1 MGIKVSQKRWL
12 AIVVAGGILA
22 VVWVVGAVMAQE
34 PSALTAPAEGSP
46 TWTFTYQGQLNDN
59 GQPADGYYDFSISTW
74 NTSTLGI
81 QVGDTYVYDDPGVL
95 VEDGVFSINVPPGA
109 RDEVFNGED
118 RWIQVEVRPHGSGSY
133 TTLSRQ
139 PITAVPYAWG
149 LRPGTVVSG
158 TASSPIF
165 SAQATG
171 GPAISGYSADG
182 TGVYGATDGTEAN
195 DYGVQGASSNGVGVA
210 GISVNRSGVYG
221 TTEGTRDDGAGVH
234 GYASDGNGVGVYGQ
248 VSASSSHSPFPDG
261 AAVWGSSAN
270 ELGVFGS
277 SDNLVGVRGV
287 SVGSTGVQ
295 GSSTDGAGVYGES
308 ANGYGVQG
316 AGNNLAGVHG
326 SSIVA
331 AGVRGESTN
340 GYGVQGVANTL
351 AGVYGSS
358 TNGSGVYGTS
368 VYTYGV
374 YGATE
379 GTTINESGVYGVAS
393 GTANGVHG
401 YQAESPNGLGVFGEH
416 VGGGAAVSG
425 YNLGTGNGVWGYSED
440 YHGVG
445 AGTARTDNDYGVY
458 TSDNL
463 FSLNYHLAGA
473 LMQVVQNGDDE
484 ALERGDTV
492 VIAGLSAATF
502 EGVPI
507 LQARSAREAN
517 STAVLGVVASTF
529 SEEWLSDS
537 ASLDPTGATGLPE
550 DIPLST
556 PGPVAP
562 GEYMLVVVHG
572 PCQVKAEAAS
582 AAIQPGDLLSTA
594 GRTGY
599 AAKAANV
606 NLAGAWIT
614 PPGTVFGKALEP
626 LNAGR
631 DGLIYV
637 FVTLQ

>member
-1 MGIKVSQKRWL
+1 
-12 AIVVAGGILA
+12 
-22 VVWVVGAVMAQE
+22 
-34 PSALTAPAEGSP
+34 
-46 TWTFTYQGQLNDN
+46 
-59 GQPADGYYDFSISTW
+59 
-74 NTSTLGI
+74 
-81 QVGDTYVYDDPGVL
+81 
-95 VEDGVFSINVPPGA
+95 
-109 RDEVFNGED
+109 
-118 RWIQVEVRPHGSGSY
+118 
-133 TTLSRQ
+133 
-139 PITAVPYAWG
+139 
-149 LRPGTVVSG
+149 VVSG

-165 SAQATG
+165 SAQASG
-171 GPAISGYSADG
+171 GLAISGYSADD
-182 TGVYGATDGTEAN
+182 TGVYGATDGMTAN
-195 DYGVQGASSNGVGVA
+195 DYGVQGVSVNGIGVG
-210 GISVNRSGVYG
+210 GSSVNRSGVYG
-221 TTEGTRDDGAGVH
+221 STEGTRDDGAGVH

-248 VSASSSHSPFPDG
+248 VSAPSSHSPFPDG

-277 SDNLVGVRGV
+277 SDALAGVSGV
-287 SVGSTGVQ
+287 SVSSPGVQ

-316 AGNNLAGVHG
+316 AGNTLAGVYG

-340 GYGVQGVANTL
+340 GYGVQGVGNTL

-368 VYTYGV
+368 VYTNGV

-393 GTANGVHG
+393 GEANGVHG
-401 YQAESPNGLGVFGEH
+401 YQAESPSGLGVFGEH

-425 YNLGTGNGVWGYSED
+425 YNLGIGNGVWGYSEG
-440 YHGVG
+440 YRGVG

-458 TSDNL
+458 TADNL
-463 FSLNYHLAGA
+463 FSFNYHRAGA
-473 LMQVVQNGDDE
+473 AMQVVQNGDTR

-492 VIAGLSAATF
+492 VVAGLSATTI

-507 LQARSAREAN
+507 LQVRSAREAN

-529 SEEWLSDS
+529 SEEWLADF
-537 ASLDPTGATGLPE
+537 AGIDPTGSSGRTS
-550 DIPLST
+550 DIPLSS
-556 PGPVAP
+556 PGPIAP

-572 PCQVKAEAAS
+572 PCQVKVDAVS

-599 AAKAANV
+599 AARAASV
-606 NLAGAWIT
+606 NLAGTWIT
-614 PPGTVFGKALEP
+614 PPGTVLGKALEP
-626 LNAGR
+626 LEAGR